1 MPSDPCKER
10 HDLARK
16 VSKAVEAIYKA
27 RRKYDE
33 AKGRKSDDVWD
44 LQTVLKTARAAERK
58 AAEAW
63 HTHVHSHKCSH

>member
-10 HDLARK
+10 HDLAGK

-44 LQTVLKTARAAERK
+44 L
-58 AAEAW
+58 
-63 HTHVHSHKCSH
+63 